1 MENQGIAEVLRVLTN
16 RVKNS
21 ENRVRMAKKININN
35 KLDNIKKQLT
45 RNTLAIPSKKRDMS
59 LKYPKGDDGLTE
71 KQRVFVEIYTENE
84 GRMTPTACARQAGY
98 KAERANVTASE
109 LLNIKN
115 FPRVTAAIMKRREE
129 IADTHRVQM
138 NKHVQELARLRE
150 RALGEKSYSA
160 AVNAERLRGQAAG
173 LYIERREIRTG
184 SIDDMSREDVLKQL
198 KELGLDGKFK
208 KEGVQTILSIEEEK
222 KSNGEGIKDI
232 IEVETENSEGQDKI

>member
-1 MENQGIAEVLRVLTN
+1 MT
-16 RVKNS
+16 
-21 ENRVRMAKKININN
+21 KKISINN
-35 KLDNIKKQLT
+35 KLDGIKKQLT
-45 RNTLAIPSKKRDMS
+45 RNTSAIPSKKRDMS

-98 KAERANVTASE
+98 KVERANVTASE
-109 LLNIKN
+109 LLNVKK
-115 FPRVTAAIMKRREE
+115 FPRVTAAVMKRREE

-173 LYIERREIRTG
+173 LYIERREIRTW

-198 KELGLDGKFK
+198 KELGLDGKFR
-208 KEGVQTILSIEEEK
+208 KEGNQTVLSVKEE
-222 KSNGEGIKDI
+222 SDGEGIKDI
-232 IEVETENSEGQDKI
+232 TEVQTESSEEQKEV